1 MTAATAATTSPT
13 GPIEVPVTSG
23 TRKGETLTL
32 RQVTRRDKGRQVH
45 ILTTIGASQLPA
57 AGVAYRMTG
66 RWREE
71 NWFRYGRAHFALD
84 SLDSYAV
91 TPDDPTRLVP
101 NPAKKTAAAAVKAAQ
116 KTLADAE
123 AARQRKL
130 GELRSPA
137 PGSQTVITNAMLA
150 RLDVPVDAARRSL
163 QAAQAASQSDPGEDP
178 APRAQPEPGPARNP
192 DQADHPRDQD
202 GRVQHRDQPRP
213 RPERQLRAAPATRH
227 TPSSAKPCTPAAT
240 SSPATAPSPSASA
253 SYQRRAAPELW
264 PRSAPSSTPPRP
276 ATPAPSLSC
285 ATKSAP
291 RPALHK
297 RSPMSGVLSPDC
309 AINVDQSI

>member
-1 MTAATAATTSPT
+1 LTGAAGPRTCFADIIADRFGLLTYRKNQAGKDIPDLDDDAFAVMTWT
-13 GPIEVPVTSG
+13 GDDGRDRSYDLADETIEVPVTSG

-32 RQVTRRDKGRQVH
+32 RQVTRRDKSRRVH

-57 AGVAYRMTG
+57 PGVACRMTG

-71 NWFRYGRAHFALD
+71 NWFRYGRPHFDLD

-91 TPDDPTRLVP
+91 TPDDPARMVP

-116 KTLADAE
+116 KTLADVGT
-123 AARQRKL
+123 ARQRKL

-137 PGSQTVITNAMLA
+137 PGSHTLITNAMLA

-163 QAAQAASQSDPGEDP
+163 QAAQA
-178 APRAQPEPGPARNP
+178 
-192 DQADHPRDQD
+192 QAK
-202 GRVQHRDQPRP
+202 
-213 RPERQLRAAPATRH
+213 AT
-227 TPSSAKPCTPAAT
+227 
-240 SSPATAPSPSASA
+240 PATAPSPSASA

-264 PRSAPSSTPPRP
+264 PRSAHSSTPPRP

-297 RSPMSGVLSPDC
+297 RSPMSGVLGLRRGDQLL
-309 AINVDQSI
+309 QSIGPRLLVGS